1 MYSLLLCVFAECSYE
16 THDRRSRHSHFFDEG
31 RSRFIPVWP
40 FFFSSQIER
49 IFERNANTLPKN
61 AAIPKIEWN
70 IPRAGTVYG
79 VCWPLKCREGVPKTV
94 TNRQFA
100 NDLIAQLPALR
111 RYALALVGGSALAD
125 DLVQDCIERA
135 LRRPD
140 ALNDKQ
146 RLLGWLRS
154 ILHNLYIDELRRR
167 RSRGREEDIADL
179 SDNLTLS
186 VPAADRGEFRDLVTA
201 MATLNVEHRQ
211 ILLLVG
217 LEGLNYREISNELD
231 VPMGTV
237 MSRLARAREKLRGAM
252 ESGARPDDHS
262 NVEML
267 STRRRS
273 ER

>member
-1 MYSLLLCVFAECSYE
+1 MDLRDIA
-16 THDRRSRHSHFFDEG
+16 TG
-31 RSRFIPVWP
+31 
-40 FFFSSQIER
+40 
-49 IFERNANTLPKN
+49 
-61 AAIPKIEWN
+61 
-70 IPRAGTVYG
+70 
-79 VCWPLKCREGVPKTV
+79 
-94 TNRQFA
+94 RQFA

-111 RYALALVGGSALAD
+111 RYAVALVGNSAMAD

-140 ALNDKQ
+140 ALRDRR

-167 RSRGREEDIADL
+167 RGRGREEDITEL
-179 SDNLTLS
+179 SDNLALS
-186 VPAADRGEFRDLVTA
+186 VPAGDRTGFRDLVAA

-217 LEGLNYREISNELD
+217 LEGLNYREIADELG

-237 MSRLARAREKLRGAM
+237 MSRLARAREKLRAAM
-252 ESGARPDDHS
+252 ESGARPDGAS
-262 NVEML
+262 NVEVL
-267 STRRRS
+267 AARRGA

>member
-1 MYSLLLCVFAECSYE
+1 
-16 THDRRSRHSHFFDEG
+16 
-31 RSRFIPVWP
+31 
-40 FFFSSQIER
+40 
-49 IFERNANTLPKN
+49 LP
-61 AAIPKIEWN
+61 P
-70 IPRAGTVYG
+70 
-79 VCWPLKCREGVPKTV
+79 
-94 TNRQFA
+94 
-100 NDLIAQLPALR
+100 LR
-111 RYALALVGGSALAD
+111 RYAVALVGNSALAD

-140 ALNDKQ
+140 ALRDKQ

-179 SDNLTLS
+179 SDTLTLS
-186 VPAADRGEFRDLVTA
+186 VPAADRAEFRDLVAA

-217 LEGLNYREISNELD
+217 LEGLTYRAIADELD

-237 MSRLARAREKLRGAM
+237 MSRLARARDKLRVAM
-252 ESGARPDDHS
+252 ESGDRSDDVS

-267 STRRRS
+267 SARRRL